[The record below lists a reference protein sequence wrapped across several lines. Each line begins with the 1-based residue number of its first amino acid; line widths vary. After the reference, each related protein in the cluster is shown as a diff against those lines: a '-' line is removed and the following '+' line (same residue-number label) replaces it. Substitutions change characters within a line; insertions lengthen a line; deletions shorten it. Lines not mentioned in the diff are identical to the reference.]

1 MCAATRPQGGA
12 APSSAELVVSSRRER
27 VAVIGARGY
36 VGAELLK
43 LLVPHPSFE
52 VVLVTSRGLDGKPV
66 RDEMPGVDLDLAF
79 ETVDA
84 SEVARLHERGIDI
97 WVLALPN
104 GYSEP
109 WVTAIEAHSPEDLIV
124 DLSTDH
130 RFDERWVYGLPE
142 VRRDRIVKAR
152 RIANPGCYATGAQ
165 LALYPVLD
173 LLDGP
178 AHVFGV
184 SGYSGAG
191 TTPSPRNDP
200 KVLADNLVPY
210 ALAGHAHENEIRW
223 QLGHKVFFMPHVAPF
238 FSGIVLTVSM
248 SLRKAVTRDELWE
261 RYTKLYQYEP
271 LVTLQE
277 AIPLPRDNAGRHGV
291 TIGGLTLEVT
301 DAHAVVVATLDNLL
315 KGAATQCLQ
324 NMNLASGID
333 ELAGLR
339 AYL

>member
-1 MCAATRPQGGA
+1 MPRK
-12 APSSAELVVSSRRER
+12 ER
-27 VAVIGARGY
+27 IAVIGARGY
-36 VGAELLK
+36 VGAELLE
-43 LLVPHPSFE
+43 LLASHPHFE
-52 VVLVTSRGLDGKPV
+52 VALVTSRGLDGKRV
-66 RDEMPGVDLDLAF
+66 RDELPAVDLDLAF
-79 ETVDA
+79 EA
-84 SEVARLHERGIDI
+84 VAPGDLPRLRERGIDV

-104 GYSEP
+104 GHSEP
-109 WVTAIEAHSPEDLIV
+109 WVAAIEATCPEDLVV

-130 RFDERWVYGLPE
+130 RFDGRWVYGLPE
-142 VRRDRIVKAR
+142 IQRDRIAKAR

-191 TTPSPRNDP
+191 TTPSPKNDP

-210 ALAGHAHENEIRW
+210 SLTGHAHESEIRW
-223 QLGHKVFFMPHVAPF
+223 QLGHRVFFMPHVAPF

-248 SLRKAVTRDELWE
+248 PMKAGVGREALWE
-261 RYTKLYQYEP
+261 RYVERYRYEP
-271 LVTLQE
+271 LIALQD
-277 AIPLPRDNAGRHGV
+277 AIPLPRDAAGRHGV
-291 TIGGLTLEVT
+291 TLGGLTFEAT
-301 DAHAVVVATLDNLL
+301 ESHAVIVATLDNLL

-324 NMNLASGID
+324 NINLACGVD

-339 AYL
+339 ALI

>member
-1 MCAATRPQGGA
+1 MPRK
-12 APSSAELVVSSRRER
+12 ER
-27 VAVIGARGY
+27 IAVIGARGY

-43 LLVPHPSFE
+43 LLARHPHFE
-52 VVLVTSRGLDGKPV
+52 VALVTSRDTSGKRV
-66 RDEMPGVDLDLAF
+66 KDELPAVDLDLAF
-79 ETVDA
+79 EAVEPSDLP
-84 SEVARLHERGIDI
+84 RLRERGIDV

-109 WVTAIEAHSPEDLIV
+109 WVAAIEAFCPEDLIV

-130 RFDERWVYGLPE
+130 RFDSRWVYGLPE
-142 VRRDRIVKAR
+142 IHRERLVKAR
-152 RIANPGCYATGAQ
+152 RVANPGCYATGAQ
-165 LALYPVLD
+165 LALYPALD

-200 KVLADNLVPY
+200 AVLADNLVPY
-210 ALAGHAHENEIRW
+210 ALTGHAHENEIRW
-223 QLGHKVFFMPHVAPF
+223 QLGHKVYFMPHVAPF

-248 SLRKAVTRDELWE
+248 PMKPGVTREALWE
-261 RYTKLYQYEP
+261 RYRERYEFEP
-271 LVTLQE
+271 LVRAQD
-277 AIPLPRDNAGRHGV
+277 AVPLPRDAAGKHGV
-291 TIGGLTLEVT
+291 TIGGLAFEPTES
-301 DAHAVVVATLDNLL
+301 HAVIVATLDNLL

-339 AYL
+339 ALI

>member
-1 MCAATRPQGGA
+1 MVGTVQRAQ
-12 APSSAELVVSSRRER
+12 RRIK

-43 LLVPHPSFE
+43 LLARHPWFE
-52 VVLVTSRGLDGKPV
+52 VACVTSRGLDGKRV
-66 RDEMPGVDLDLAF
+66 ADEMPQVVGLPDSLLF
-79 ETVDA
+79 ETVGPGD
-84 SEVARLHERGIDI
+84 VPRLAERGLEV

-104 GYSEP
+104 GHSQP
-109 WVTAIEAHSPEDLIV
+109 WVDAIEAQRADDLII

-130 RFDERWVYGLPE
+130 RFDARWTYGLPE
-142 VRRDRIVKAR
+142 IQRRELVGAR
-152 RIANPGCYATGAQ
+152 RIANPGCYATAAQ
-165 LALYPVLD
+165 LALYPVID

-191 TTPSPRNDP
+191 TTPSPKNDP
-200 KVLADNLVPY
+200 VALKDNLMPY
-210 ALAGHAHENEIRW
+210 ALVGHAHEAEIRW

-238 FSGIVLTVSM
+238 FAGIVATVSM
-248 SLRKAVTRDELWE
+248 PLRQPVVLADLHE
-261 RYTKLYQYEP
+261 RYEATYRYEP
-271 LVTLQE
+271 LVRFQE
-277 AIPLPRDNAGRHGV
+277 AIPLPRDAAGKHGA
-291 TIGGLTLEVT
+291 TLGGLALDAT
-301 DAHAVVVATLDNLL
+301 DGHAVICATLDNLL

-339 AYL
+339 GLI

>member
-1 MCAATRPQGGA
+1 VRTKKK
-12 APSSAELVVSSRRER
+12 

-43 LLVPHPSFE
+43 LLAGHARFE
-52 VVLVTSRGLDGKPV
+52 VALVTSRGYDGTPLSEV
-66 RDEMPGVDLDLAF
+66 LPGIDLDLAF
-79 ETVDA
+79 EAVDP
-84 SEVARLHERGIDI
+84 SELPRLKERGIEA

-109 WVTAIEAHSPEDLIV
+109 WVRAIERCDAADLIV

-142 VRRDRIVKAR
+142 VRRAALVGAR

-200 KVLADNLVPY
+200 EVLRDNLVPY

-238 FSGIVLTVSM
+238 FAGIVLTVSLP
-248 SLRKAVTRDELWE
+248 LRHAVTRAELWE
-261 RYTKLYQYEP
+261 RYVASYRYEP
-271 LVTLQE
+271 LVTVQE
-277 AIPLPRDNAGRHGV
+277 AIPLPRDAAGRHKV
-291 TIGGLTLEVT
+291 TIGGLTLEAT
-301 DAHAVVVATLDNLL
+301 DGHAVVVATLDNLL

-333 ELAGLR
+333 ELMGLR
-339 AYL
+339 GRI

>member
-1 MCAATRPQGGA
+1 MAK
-12 APSSAELVVSSRRER
+12 RER
-27 VAVIGARGY
+27 IAVIGARGY

-43 LLVPHPSFE
+43 LLVRHPHFE
-52 VVLVTSRGLDGKPV
+52 VALVTSRGLDGKRV
-66 RDEMPGVDLDLAF
+66 KDELPAVDLELAF
-79 ETVDA
+79 ETVGPGDLP
-84 SEVARLHERGIDI
+84 RLRERGIDV

-104 GYSEP
+104 GNSAP
-109 WVTAIEAHSPEDLIV
+109 WVAAIEAHGPEDLIV

-130 RFDERWVYGLPE
+130 RFDSTWVYGLPE
-142 VRRDRIVKAR
+142 VQRERLVKAR

-165 LALYPVLD
+165 LALYPALD

-223 QLGHKVFFMPHVAPF
+223 QLGHKVYFMPHVAPF

-248 SLRKAVTRDELWE
+248 PMKPGVTREALAE
-261 RYTKLYQYEP
+261 RYRSQYEFEP
-271 LVTLQE
+271 LVRVQDE
-277 AIPLPRDNAGRHGV
+277 IPLPRDAAGKHGV
-291 TIGGLTLEVT
+291 TIGGLTYEVT
-301 DAHAVVVATLDNLL
+301 DSHAVVVTTLDNLL

-339 AYL
+339 GLI

>member
-1 MCAATRPQGGA
+1 MPRKERIA
-12 APSSAELVVSSRRER
+12 VV
-27 VAVIGARGY
+27 GARGY
-36 VGAELLK
+36 VGAELLE
-43 LLVPHPSFE
+43 LLARHPHFE
-52 VVLVTSRGLDGKPV
+52 VALVTSRGLDGKRV
-66 RDEMPGVDLDLAF
+66 RDELPDVDLDLAF
-79 ETVDA
+79 EAVDA
-84 SEVARLHERGIDI
+84 ADVPRLRERGIDV

-104 GYSEP
+104 GHSTP
-109 WVTAIEAHSPEDLIV
+109 WVAAIEAHGPEDLIV

-130 RFDERWVYGLPE
+130 RFDARWTYGLPE
-142 VRRDRIVKAR
+142 IHREHVARAR

-165 LALYPVLD
+165 LALFPVLD

-210 ALAGHAHENEIRW
+210 SLSGHAHENEIRW

-248 SLRKAVTRDELWE
+248 PMKPGVTREALWE
-261 RYTKLYQYEP
+261 RYRQRYQYEP
-271 LVTLQE
+271 LITLQD
-277 AIPLPRDNAGRHGV
+277 AIPLPRDAAGKHGV
-291 TIGGLTLEVT
+291 TLGGLTFEAT
-301 DAHAVVVATLDNLL
+301 ESHAVIVATLDNLL

-324 NMNLASGID
+324 NMNLASGLD

-339 AYL
+339 ALI